1 MTDQQLHCVFVYP
14 LGFGCFLQE
23 TGAAGADLET
33 FPRAALPWVSS
44 HLEIKSPAS
53 CLVGSRLQTAAGSRP
68 LLPDKYPTPK
78 RRGVKSFQILDFFLF
93 QREKKK
99 NSYQLTAFEHFTAQ
113 LSHWEVP
120 RQPVNNRFVIKF
132 VFFIRARQKITGQRD
147 YRLLWW
153 SSNKVMPAMVMCQR
167 DSDRAAFG
175 TITLT
180 ELTWNDSS
188 WKQRTLYFNRCLY

>member
-1 MTDQQLHCVFVYP
+1 MLF
-14 LGFGCFLQE
+14 
-23 TGAAGADLET
+23 AGDG
-33 FPRAALPWVSS
+33 
-44 HLEIKSPAS
+44 
-53 CLVGSRLQTAAGSRP
+53 GSRSGPRNIPSCSSAMSVLTLRDKEPGFMSGRLTSPDSSR
-68 LLPDKYPTPK
+68 LKATSARQISYAEEERSQIISNT
-78 RRGVKSFQILDFFLF
+78 RFFSFSE
-93 QREKKK
+93 RKKK